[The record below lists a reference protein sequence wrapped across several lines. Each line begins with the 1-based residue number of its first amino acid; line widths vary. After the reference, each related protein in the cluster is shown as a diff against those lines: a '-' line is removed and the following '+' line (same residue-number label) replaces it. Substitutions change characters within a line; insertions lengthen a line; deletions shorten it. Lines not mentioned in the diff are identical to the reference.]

1 MSDQLRPSR
10 APLGAGA
17 DFPTSACLCSRKR
30 PAARGAGPPAEV
42 WQHPPGAGVGARARV
57 LPSVLRRSASAESS
71 SDGGVRSGS
80 RCCGISWPESEDGTH
95 CPPRPEPPSR
105 PGPPKGPTPLAQG
118 AHRPHPG
125 GTSGQRLTLP
135 MAAASNISGRV
146 CGSAR
151 SWSSTVTP
159 KAVSRHWIATARAKG
174 GSAEC
179 TPRGGGA
186 GAGLARGVRHAC
198 WQRHHAARGPGLAW
212 ALLSGPGHAL
222 QPCEQQVWAKTLSP
236 PRGGDIKALCGVTTL
251 GLPSEEGGG

>member
-1 MSDQLRPSR
+1 MSDQLRGC
-10 APLGAGA
+10 APRVPPWVRGL
-17 DFPTSACLCSRKR
+17 TSPR
-30 PAARGAGPPAEV
+30 PRVCVHGSAPPPEGPQGGDGLPRPPRPRGRRG
-42 WQHPPGAGVGARARV
+42 GRARV

-80 RCCGISWPESEDGTH
+80 RCCGISWPESEDGTR

-118 AHRPHPG
+118 AHRPHLG

-159 KAVSRHWIATARAKG
+159 KAVSRHWIATASAKG

-179 TPRGGGA
+179 TPRSGGA

-212 ALLSGPGHAL
+212 P
-222 QPCEQQVWAKTLSP
+222 PVRTRTCPPTLRAASVGQDAVP
-236 PRGGDIKALCGVTTL
+236 AQRW
-251 GLPSEEGGG
+251 